1 MSASKVRGL
10 VETALA
16 FVLLI
21 VAIGAAAVLVV
32 SAIFWTAYR

>member
-21 VAIGAAAVLVV
+21 VAIGAAVLAMGALVV
-32 SAIFWTAYR
+32 GLIR